1 MSIIPMKSKPPFE
14 NGFSYP
20 LASDFDQTLSFN
32 DPGYVSCDLLG
43 IHGFEQ
49 KVARLAKS
57 NLAHRMALVVWGLS

>member
-1 MSIIPMKSKPPFE
+1 MIPMKSEPLPE
-14 NGFSYP
+14 NRFSYL

-32 DPGYVSCDLLG
+32 DSGYVLCDLLG

-49 KVARLAKS
+49 KVAGLAES